1 MTDKTVEAVERVTRY
16 VAMRDAKPLRNQDD
30 TIHGIHTGTEWAGE
44 INLSDVRHLLSELS
58 RLQAERDKA
67 VEANERLARLG
78 RIVERERDELAE
90 ELQIARDA
98 LHEAYERTGHAD
110 DLAAAHVADLAL
122 PPPVKEA
129 EPGPVAWRC
138 GDEGPPPRVN
148 TTPPALQARVE
159 ALEGVTRD
167 LRDRLLAF
175 VGAVAEITDCS
186 ADVNAINRADAL
198 LDRAA
203 LTGEKGG
210 EADGR

>member
-1 MTDKTVEAVERVTRY
+1 MTKT
-16 VAMRDAKPLRNQDD
+16 P
-30 TIHGIHTGTEWAGE
+30 TEEDFA
-44 INLSDVRHLLSELS
+44 
-58 RLQAERDKA
+58 RLQA
-67 VEANERLARLG
+67 
-78 RIVERERDELAE
+78 

-98 LHEAYERTGHAD
+98 LREAYERTGHAD

-129 EPGPVAWRC
+129 EPEAVAWAFELAGGIDANGKGCHWTPHLSWTKPTVPHGMIRNL
-138 GDEGPPPRVN
+138 RALSA
-148 TTPPALQARVE
+148 TPPALQARVE

-203 LTGEKGG
+203 LTGEKGS
-210 EADGR
+210 